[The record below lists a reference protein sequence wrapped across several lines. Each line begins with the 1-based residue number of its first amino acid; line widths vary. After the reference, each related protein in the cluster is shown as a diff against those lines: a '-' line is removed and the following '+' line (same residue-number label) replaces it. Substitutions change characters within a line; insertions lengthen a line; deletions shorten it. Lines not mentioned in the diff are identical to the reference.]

1 MMTSL
6 PHITS
11 MLTTPWCGWT
21 LLVLML
27 FAILAEWI
35 QPGVISQAYTSLKVR
50 TERMYKDAPTSGMAQ
65 ILITAFR
72 IGTLA
77 MIVCMCFAPNDRLTF
92 VAYMAVCGVILA
104 ILMVKMICN
113 ILLNYAFQI
122 TRIYGDVYEHYSNIF
137 TLTIVA
143 MFPLVLLFLHIGS
156 ITATRCLLGVMAVLF
171 LVMWLYRCVRQFIH
185 APLAIIYLLTYM
197 ITLEILPMVGLLLFS
212 EKTLSIL

>member
-1 MMTSL
+1 
-6 PHITS
+6 
-11 MLTTPWCGWT
+11 
-21 LLVLML
+21 ML